1 MVTGVLTATAAL
13 TVTACGTGSGPDGS
27 PGPGTS
33 KSSLA
38 SHPAWAAA
46 AAGHFQV
53 KAAGCAPVA
62 AAYDVTDAGT
72 AAWAVQLPGGG
83 AGRPGSTAVFQAATI
98 SPVTAGGLAV
108 YAYGDVI
115 SARRLTDGQQAW
127 QRVVTGPAGAAAGAA
142 ANQVGNLWTWHGELI
157 ALIAPVYLGQRPAG
171 LRVLALSPATGAIRW
186 TADLGTG
193 DLYNDQVI
201 TSGGVLAVLTEGG
214 GAGGRG
220 KLIAVGLEAGTV
232 LWSRPYGRDELTDGP
247 TAAGPVI
254 VMAEH
259 GTVTGFDARTGAV
272 RWTRAGLP
280 GPVETLAVPGGGV
293 LLYDLLQQALP
304 GQRAVPAS
312 RLFPVTAL
320 DAASG
325 AVRWR
330 VRTAGPVSEVSAAG
344 GVITIGTSGSGRLT
358 LLTSG
363 GRVLWSVPEHVANDM
378 TWVNTGTDLVY
389 IATGP
394 TVNATGIEAGL
405 TWLAD
410 RRLATGA
417 LRWSVRLPAYAAAQV
432 VWPGGGNLIVTAE
445 SGSGARPAAISVDPA
460 TGRTGGGTSL
470 ASLVV
475 TTPLT
480 VAGGDTLIE
489 LTSAAC
495 PLASAPAAGGAAPGA
510 SGQ

>member
-1 MVTGVLTATAAL
+1 
-13 TVTACGTGSGPDGS
+13 
-27 PGPGTS
+27 
-33 KSSLA
+33 
-38 SHPAWAAA
+38 
-46 AAGHFQV
+46 
-53 KAAGCAPVA
+53 
-62 AAYDVTDAGT
+62 
-72 AAWAVQLPGGG
+72 
-83 AGRPGSTAVFQAATI
+83 
-98 SPVTAGGLAV
+98 V

-127 QRVVTGPAGAAAGAA
+127 QRVVTGPPGAAGEAGD
-142 ANQVGNLWTWHGELI
+142 QVGNLWAWHGALI
-157 ALIAPVYLGQRPAG
+157 ALIAPVYLGQRPADM
-171 LRVLALSPATGAIRW
+171 RVLALSPATGAVRW
-186 TADLGTG
+186 TADLGIG

-214 GAGGRG
+214 GADGRG
-220 KLIAVGLEAGTV
+220 KLIAFGLDAGQV
-232 LWSRPYGRDELTDGP
+232 LWSRSYGRDELTDGP

-259 GTVTGFDARTGAV
+259 GTVSGFDAGTGRV
-272 RWTRAGLP
+272 RWTHGGMP
-280 GPVETLAVPGGGV
+280 GPVESLAVPGGSV
-293 LLYDLLQQALP
+293 LLYDLLQQTEP
-304 GQRAVPAS
+304 GQRPVPAS
-312 RLFPVTAL
+312 RLFPVTVL

-344 GVITIGTSGSGRLT
+344 GLITIGTSGSGRLT

-389 IATGP
+389 IASGP
-394 TVNATGIEAGL
+394 DVNATGLEAGL

-417 LRWSVRLPAYAAAQV
+417 VRWSVRLPDYAAAQV
-432 VWPGGGNLIVTAE
+432 VRPAGGNLIVTAE
-445 SGSGARPAAISVDPA
+445 SGSGARPAAISVDPG
-460 TGRTGGGTSL
+460 TGRTGGGASL
-470 ASLVV
+470 ASLMV

-489 LTSAAC
+489 MTSAPC
-495 PLASAPAAGGAAPGA
+495 PVASAPGAAAIAPGA
-510 SGQ
+510 GHP